1 MGAIHIHLH
10 SNQTKTHDRKVK
22 DIDYQVGSEKD
33 QYSGKFRAVIRQNN
47 KIKWL
52 SQNLFDS
59 PGLAE
64 NEAKRQISNLKT
76 KDAVRLVP
84 GKKYRLKNNKGIVTY
99 IGPDPIGRHGDIK
112 VKNSSGFTTSL
123 HEDDIESEYT
133 RDDSSDVERLRDRV
147 RALERRAQLY
157 NSAGGLP
164 KSHPLKVELSQ
175 AREEL
180 KKAQTTAKRT
190 TKWI

>member
-10 SNQTKTHDRKVK
+10 SNQTKTRDRKVK
-22 DIDYQVGSEKD
+22 DTSESELKALELRYN
-33 QYSGKFRAVIRQNN
+33 QMESGKTPIREQVAL
-47 KIKWL
+47 K
-52 SQNLFDS
+52 
-59 PGLAE
+59 
-64 NEAKRQISNLKT
+64 KRIEELRKKLGT

-99 IGPDPIGRHGDIK
+99 LGPDSGGRHGDIK